1 MKVYDGIMQGLNE
14 ALEYNRRKAILV
26 IDMPSNCK
34 ECRFFQEVREED
46 PLGFCKDYKCFFG
59 CSHVGCF
66 IERPKDCPL
75 RAAPEPELIWF
86 EDADDWARGYNT
98 CLDEIFGNGDEDDV

>member
-1 MKVYDGIMQGLNE
+1 MS
-14 ALEYNRRKAILV
+14 KAFLV
-26 IDMPSNCK
+26 VDMPSNCK

-75 RAAPEPELIWF
+75 RRQPERELVWY
-86 EDADDWARGYNT
+86 DDENGYWARGYNW
-98 CLDEIFGNGDEDDV
+98 CLDEIFGKPED

>member
-1 MKVYDGIMQGLNE
+1 MS
-14 ALEYNRRKAILV
+14 KAFLV
-26 IDMPSNCK
+26 IDMPNNCK

-59 CSHVGCF
+59 CSHIGCF

-75 RAAPEPELIWF
+75 KPVPEKEYADTGIVEVDEFAA
-86 EDADDWARGYNT
+86 GYNS
-98 CLDEIFGNGDEDDV
+98 CIDEILGDKQ